1 MVGVPSGLAASFEL
15 IAAVLG
21 LRLIIGFCSTLKP
34 EEPSVVGEDLRGGVL
49 SNPDPLRI
57 KLFPKSYFCGFTST
71 NSFCNFSFLLGE
83 EDEDVFGGYRFE
95 WTGDRLS
102 LAADF

>member
-1 MVGVPSGLAASFEL
+1 M
-15 IAAVLG
+15 LG

-34 EEPSVVGEDLRGGVL
+34 DEPSVVGEFLRGGVL

-57 KLFPKSYFCGFTST
+57 KLLPKSYFCGLTDT

-83 EDEDVFGGYRFE
+83 EDEEVFEGYRFE
-95 WTGDRLS
+95 WSGDCLS
-102 LAADF
+102 LTADF